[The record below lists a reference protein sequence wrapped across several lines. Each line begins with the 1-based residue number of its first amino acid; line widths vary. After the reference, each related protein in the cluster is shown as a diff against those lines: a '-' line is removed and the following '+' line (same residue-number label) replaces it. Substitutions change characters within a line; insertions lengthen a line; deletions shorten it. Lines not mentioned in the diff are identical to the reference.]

1 MYCSMKALLQAI
13 SNDPGYRQLHS
24 ALENGDGTVAV
35 FGLSEAHRPAV
46 NAALAEDKTVL
57 WVAPTPAEAM
67 RLYELQR
74 AYRPDTGLFLPRELP
89 LVHLEAVSSERR
101 ASRLAVLSRLALG
114 VSSLIVTCSEA
125 LMERLVPHETFL
137 SQIVRVCV
145 GDTID
150 PRDLMTKLSEAG
162 YERTPEIEGPGQ
174 FASRGDIL
182 DVYPPQ
188 AEYPYRIE
196 FFGDDVDQMRVFD
209 PLTQRSIE
217 QASSAVLPPAFE
229 TPQTAE
235 AMARALRLLK
245 NAAGFDAQRE
255 SWNERRPCVGAD
267 VLVPLLYPVTETLL
281 DYLPENRALVLNDP
295 SRIADEAK
303 AAELVFSE
311 TVAATLERGEGHPSQ
326 GKLLIDADTLMRR
339 LDTKDSAAY
348 YALFRP
354 YPNFRHR
361 ARVGFTADP
370 APAYLNDSAQFVSE
384 LTKLLKAR
392 EAVLL
397 YVGEA
402 QERMR
407 DILGDVKLSV
417 AYADALTRPP
427 VRGEALIL
435 SASLPQGFAFP
446 ESHLF
451 VLTAQ
456 ELFGKKPSSHVKK
469 RGGALKFTD
478 LSVGDYVVHEAHGIG
493 RFLGVEQLTVENSKK
508 DYLLF
513 AYRGDDRLYI
523 PTDQLD
529 RIQKYIGADAET
541 PPQLSKLGGAE
552 WQQRVEKARA
562 GAKKLAVDLARL
574 YAARSAN
581 SGFAF
586 SKDTAWQ
593 KRLEDAFPYEETP
606 DQAQAIRD
614 VKADMESPRPM
625 DRLLC
630 GDVGYGKTEVAM
642 RAAFKA
648 AQDSKQT
655 AFLVPTTIL
664 AQQHYHTLLQRFADF
679 PVRVACLSR
688 FQTPKECAEVKK
700 GLESGEI
707 DVVVGTHALLAKTVK
722 FKNLGLLIID
732 EEHRFGV
739 NHKEQIKA
747 MRSEVDVLTLTA
759 TPIPRTLNLSMTG
772 IRDISTIE
780 TPPENR
786 FPVQTFVTEYNDAF
800 VAAALNRELARGGQ
814 AFVVSNRVITMG
826 STLTHLRA
834 LLPEARIRM
843 AHGQMP
849 EALLEETMM
858 AFLNREIDILLCST
872 IIESGVDIPN
882 ANTLVVLD
890 ADKLGLAQLYQ
901 LRGRVGRSTR
911 MAYAY
916 FTVPQARAVSETAQK
931 RLLAIREFTQFGA
944 GFRLAMRDLEIR
956 GAGSLLG
963 AEQHGHI
970 SDVGYEFY
978 CKLMRSAVA
987 EAKGET
993 VAPEIETTVDAP
1005 IDAYVP
1011 KTFLPSELHRLAM
1024 YKRIAQ
1030 IGDGDAYTDLLDEF
1044 NDRYGDLPEPVMT
1057 LMQLALIRAYA
1068 RRAGFASVTVR
1079 DGKTTLV
1086 YDPSARP
1093 DGMRLLAVLS
1103 SEPNLRLIAN
1113 EPAAVIWADKKL
1125 TIRDF
1130 VKKLPQLIYR
1140 LMHCTDADPA
1150 V

>member
-1 MYCSMKALLQAI
+1 MNALLTAI
-13 SNDPGYRQLHS
+13 TNDPAYRQLDA
-24 ALENGDGTVAV
+24 ALQNGDGTAAV
-35 FGLSEAHRPAV
+35 FGLPEAHRFAV
-46 NAALAEDKTVL
+46 NAALSDSRTVV
-57 WVAPTPAEAM
+57 WVVPTPAEAL
-67 RLYELQR
+67 RLYEMQR
-74 AYRPDTGLFLPRELP
+74 AYRADAMLYLPRELP
-89 LVHLEAVSSERR
+89 LVHLQTVSAERR
-101 ASRLAVLSRLALG
+101 TQRLAVLSTLALG
-114 VSSLIVTCSEA
+114 GNALIVTCPEA

-137 SQIVRVCV
+137 SQLVRLSV
-145 GDTID
+145 GETVD
-150 PRDLMTKLSEAG
+150 PRALLNRLVASG
-162 YERTPEIEGPGQ
+162 YERTEQIEGPGQ
-174 FASRGDIL
+174 CAMRGDIL
-182 DVYPPQ
+182 DVFPPQ
-188 AEYPYRIE
+188 ASLPCRIE
-196 FFGDDVDQMRVFD
+196 FYGDDVDQMRLFD
-209 PLTQRSIE
+209 PLTQRSVE
-217 QASSAVLPPAFE
+217 QIDTIVLPPAFE

-235 AMARALRLLK
+235 AMTRALRLLK
-245 NAAGFDAQRE
+245 NAVGFDAQRE
-255 SWNERRPCVGAD
+255 AWKERRPCIGAD
-267 VLVPLLYPVTETLL
+267 VLVPLLYPVTETLIEW
-281 DYLPENRALVLNDP
+281 LPENHALLLNDP
-295 SRIADEAK
+295 ARLCDEAR
-303 AAELVFSE
+303 AAELIFSE
-311 TVAATLERGEGHPSQ
+311 TVAATLERGEGHSLQ
-326 GKLLIDADTLMRR
+326 GKLLLPSDTVMKL
-339 LDTKDSAAY
+339 LDSRKSAAY

-354 YPNFRHR
+354 YAGFKHR
-361 ARVGFTADP
+361 ARVGFTAEN
-370 APAYLNDSAQFVSE
+370 APQYLNDAAQFRTE
-384 LTKLLKAR
+384 LKRLLSAR

-402 QERMR
+402 QERIR
-407 DILGDVKLSV
+407 DLVDGEHLNV
-417 AYADALTRPP
+417 AYADSLSRPP
-427 VRGEALIL
+427 VRGEALAV
-435 SASLPQGFAFP
+435 SESLPVGFVFP
-446 ESHLF
+446 ELHLY

-456 ELFGKKPSSHVKK
+456 ELFGKRPAAKARKK
-469 RGGALKFTD
+469 GGILKYTD
-478 LSVGDYVVHEAHGIG
+478 LAVGDYVVHEAHGIG
-493 RFLGVEQLTVENSKK
+493 RFLGVEQLTVQNATK

-513 AYRGDDRLYI
+513 AYRGEDKLYI

-529 RIQKYIGADAET
+529 RIQKYVGADAEV
-541 PPQLSKLGGAE
+541 PPQLSKLGGTE
-552 WQQRVEKARA
+552 WQQRVSRARE

-574 YAARSAN
+574 YAARAQHG
-581 SGFAF
+581 GFAF
-586 SKDTAWQ
+586 SEDSAWQ
-593 KRLEDAFPYEETP
+593 KRMEDAFPYEETP
-606 DQAQAIRD
+606 DQAQAIREI
-614 VKADMESPRPM
+614 KADMEAPRPM

-664 AQQHYHTLLQRFADF
+664 AQQHYHTLLQRFQDY

-688 FQTPKECAEVKK
+688 FQSPKECAEVKK
-700 GLESGEI
+700 MLASGEI
-707 DVVVGTHALLAKTVK
+707 DVVVGTHALLAKSVH

-747 MRSEVDVLTLTA
+747 LRSEIDVLTLTA

-772 IRDISTIE
+772 IRDISMIE

-800 VAAALNRELARGGQ
+800 IATALHRELARGGQ
-814 AFVVSNRVITMG
+814 AFVVSNRVISMG
-826 STLTHLRA
+826 STLEHFRA
-834 LLPEARIRM
+834 LLPEARIEM

-849 EALLEETMM
+849 EALLEETMLR
-858 AFLNREIDILLCST
+858 FLNREIDILLCST

-882 ANTLVVLD
+882 ANTLVVLE

-916 FTVPQARAVSETAQK
+916 LTVPQARAISETAQK

-970 SDVGYEFY
+970 ADVGYEYY
-978 CKLMRSAVA
+978 CKLMKQAVQ

-993 VAPEIETTVDAP
+993 VVPEIDTTVDVP

-1011 KTFLPSELHRLAM
+1011 KSFLPSELHRLAM

-1030 IGDGDAYTDLLDEF
+1030 IDGSDDYADLLDEF

-1057 LMQLALIRAYA
+1057 LMQLALIRAYSK
-1068 RRAGFASVTVR
+1068 RAGFSAVTVR
-1079 DGKTTLV
+1079 NGKTVLT

-1093 DGMRLLAVLS
+1093 DGMKLLAVLS
-1103 SEPNLRLIAN
+1103 DEPNMHLLAA
-1113 EPAAVIWADKKL
+1113 EPAAIEWIDKKSSVS
-1125 TIRDF
+1125 DF
-1130 VKKLPQLIYR
+1130 VKKLPQFVYR
-1140 LMHCTDADPA
+1140 LMHCNPSESA

>member
-1 MYCSMKALLQAI
+1 MMQKLLEAVAR
-13 SNDPGYRQLHS
+13 DAAYRQLDT
-24 ALENGDGTVAV
+24 ALQSGDGTVAV
-35 FGLSEAHRPAV
+35 FGLPEPHRAPV
-46 NAALAEDKTVL
+46 NAALSQERTVV
-57 WVAPTPAEAM
+57 WVLPTPAEAL
-67 RLYELQR
+67 RLYEQQR
-74 AYRPDTGLFLPRELP
+74 AYRPDTLLFLPRELP
-89 LVHLEAVSSERR
+89 IVHLETVSSERR
-101 ASRLAVLSRLALG
+101 AQRLAVLSRLALSG
-114 VSSLIVTCSEA
+114 NCLIVTCTEA
-125 LMERLVPHETFL
+125 LMERLAPHETFL
-137 SQIVRVCV
+137 SQLVTVHT

-150 PRDLMTKLSEAG
+150 PRELLKQLVASG
-162 YERTPEIEGPGQ
+162 YERTSEIEGPGQ
-174 FASRGDIL
+174 CAMRGDIL
-182 DVYPPQ
+182 DVFPPQ
-188 AEYPYRIE
+188 AEVPCRIE
-196 FFGDDVDQMRVFD
+196 FYGDDVDQMRLFD

-217 QASSAVLPPAFE
+217 QTQAIVLPPAFE
-229 TPQTAE
+229 TPQTDE

-245 NAAGFDAQRE
+245 QAQGFDAQRE
-255 SWNERRPCVGAD
+255 AWKNGHPSVCAD

-281 DYLPENRALVLNDP
+281 DYLPADHALILNDP
-295 SRIADEAK
+295 GRIADEAR

-311 TVAATLERGEGHPSQ
+311 TVAATLERGEGHAMQ
-326 GKLLIDADTLMRR
+326 GKLLIGADALMRQ
-339 LDTKDSAAY
+339 LDTSRTAAY

-354 YPNFRHR
+354 YQGFRHR
-361 ARVGFTADP
+361 ARVGFTAET
-370 APAYLNDSAQFVSE
+370 APAYLNDSKQFQTE
-384 LTKLLKAR
+384 LQRLLKSR
-392 EAVLL
+392 EAILL

-402 QERMR
+402 QQRLV
-407 DILGDVKLSV
+407 DQLGEIEGNIASADTLSR
-417 AYADALTRPP
+417 LP
-427 VRGEALIL
+427 VRGEALIVRE
-435 SASLPQGFAFP
+435 SLPVGFVFP
-446 ESHLF
+446 EIHLY

-456 ELFGKKPSSHVKK
+456 ELFGKKPAAHTKK
-469 RGGALKFTD
+469 KNGVLRYTD
-478 LSVGDYVVHEAHGIG
+478 LAVGDYVVHEAHGIG
-493 RFLGVEQLTVENSKK
+493 RFMGVEQLTVQNATK

-513 AYRGDDRLYI
+513 AYRGDDKLYI

-529 RIQKYIGADAET
+529 RIQKYVGADADV

-552 WQQRVEKARA
+552 WQNRVQKARE

-574 YAARSAN
+574 YASRSSNA
-581 SGFAF
+581 GFAF

-593 KRLEDAFPYEETP
+593 KRLEEAFPYEETP

-688 FQTPKECAEVKK
+688 FQSQKECAEIKK
-700 GLESGEI
+700 GLKSGEI
-707 DVVVGTHALLAKTVK
+707 DVVVGTHALLAKSVQ

-747 MRSEVDVLTLTA
+747 LRNEIDVLTLTA

-786 FPVQTFVTEYNDAF
+786 FPVQTFVMEYSDAF
-800 VAAALNRELARGGQ
+800 IAAALQRELARGGQ
-814 AFVVSNRVITMG
+814 AFIVSNRVITMG
-826 STLTHLRA
+826 STLTHFQT
-834 LLPEARIRM
+834 LLPDARIAM

-849 EALLEETMM
+849 ETQLEETMM

-872 IIESGVDIPN
+872 IVESGVDIPN

-916 FTVPQARAVSETAQK
+916 LTVPQAREVSETAQK

-970 SDVGYEFY
+970 ADVGYEFY
-978 CKLMRSAVA
+978 CKMMRSAVA

-993 VAPEIETTVDAP
+993 IEPEIETTVDAP
-1005 IDAYVP
+1005 IDAYIP
-1011 KTFLPSELHRLAM
+1011 KSFLPSELHRLAM

-1030 IGDGDAYTDLLDEF
+1030 IGDSDAYTDLLDEF

-1068 RRAGFASVTVR
+1068 KRAGIASVTVR
-1079 DGKTTLV
+1079 EGKVTMQ
-1086 YDPSARP
+1086 YDASAHP

-1103 SEPNLRLIAN
+1103 SEPNLKLLATEPPAIEWNERKRSIA
-1113 EPAAVIWADKKL
+1113 
-1125 TIRDF
+1125 DF
-1130 VKKLPQLIYR
+1130 VKNLPQLFYR
-1140 LMHCTDADPA
+1140 LMHCD
-1150 V
+1150 

>member
-1 MYCSMKALLQAI
+1 MKALFSAI
-13 SNDPGYRQLHS
+13 ANDPAYRQLHT
-24 ALENGDGTVAV
+24 ALLDGDGTVAV

-46 NAALAEDKTVL
+46 NAALTEERTVV

-74 AYRPDTGLFLPRELP
+74 AYRPDAGLFLPRELP
-89 LVHLEAVSSERR
+89 LTHLEAASSERR
-101 ASRLAVLSRLALG
+101 AGRLSVLSRLALG
-114 VSSLIVTCSEA
+114 VSSLIVTCGEA

-137 SQIVRVCV
+137 SQIVRVSV
-145 GDTID
+145 GDTVD
-150 PRDLMTKLSEAG
+150 PRALLGQLAAAG
-162 YERTPEIEGPGQ
+162 YERTAEIEGPGQ
-174 FASRGDIL
+174 CAMRGDIL
-182 DVYPPQ
+182 DVFPPQ

-196 FFGDDVDQMRVFD
+196 FYGDDVDQMRQFD
-209 PLTQRSIE
+209 PLTQRSIG
-217 QASSAVLPPAFE
+217 QVKNAVLPPAFE
-229 TPQTAE
+229 TPQTEE

-245 NAAGFDAQRE
+245 NAQGFDAQRE
-255 SWNERRPCVGAD
+255 SWKEHRPCLGAD

-281 DYLPENRALVLNDP
+281 DYLPENHALLLNDP
-295 SRIADEAK
+295 ARIADEAN
-303 AAELVFSE
+303 ATELVFSE

-326 GKLLIDADTLMRR
+326 GKLLVPADALMKR
-339 LDTKDSAAY
+339 LDSRRSAAY

-361 ARVGFTADP
+361 VRVGFTAEP
-370 APAYLNDSAQFVSE
+370 APAYLNDSAQFVTE
-384 LTKLLKAR
+384 LGRLLKAR

-402 QERMR
+402 KERMH
-407 DILGDVKLSV
+407 DVLDETDLNV

-427 VRGEALIL
+427 MRGEALIL
-435 SASLPQGFAFP
+435 SQSLPQGFAFP
-446 ESHLF
+446 ELHLY

-456 ELFGKKPSSHVKK
+456 ELFGKKPASKAK
-469 RGGALKFTD
+469 RRGAALKYTD
-478 LSVGDYVVHEAHGIG
+478 LAVGDYVVHEAHGIG
-493 RFLGVEQLTVENSKK
+493 RFMGVEQLTVQNSTK

-529 RIQKYIGADAET
+529 RIQKYVGADADV
-541 PPQLSKLGGAE
+541 PPQLSKLGGSE
-552 WQQRVEKARA
+552 WQQRVQKARE
-562 GAKKLAVDLARL
+562 GAKKLAVDLAKL
-574 YAARSAN
+574 YAARSNHA
-581 SGFAF
+581 GFAF
-586 SKDTAWQ
+586 SKDSAWQ

-606 DQAQAIRD
+606 DQAQAIKD

-688 FQTPKECAEVKK
+688 FQSPKECAEVKK
-700 GLESGEI
+700 GLASGEI
-707 DVVVGTHALLAKTVK
+707 DVVVGTHALLAKTVQ

-747 MRSEVDVLTLTA
+747 LRSEIDVLTLTA

-772 IRDISTIE
+772 IRDISTID

-786 FPVQTFVTEYNDAF
+786 FPVQTFVMEYNDAF
-800 VAAALNRELARGGQ
+800 VASALQRELARGGQ
-814 AFVVSNRVITMG
+814 AFVVSNRVLTMG
-826 STLTHLRA
+826 STLTHLQA
-834 LLPEARIRM
+834 LLPDARIRM

-858 AFLNREIDILLCST
+858 AFLNKEIDVLLCST

-882 ANTLVVLD
+882 ANTLVVLE

-916 FTVPQARAVSETAQK
+916 FTVPQAHAVSETAQK

-970 SDVGYEFY
+970 ADVGYEFY

-993 VAPEIETTVDAP
+993 PEQEIETTVDAP

-1024 YKRIAQ
+1024 YKRIAG
-1030 IGDGDAYTDLLDEF
+1030 ITDSDAYTDLLDEF

-1079 DGKTTLV
+1079 DGKATLT
-1086 YDPSARP
+1086 YDASAHP
-1093 DGMRLLAVLS
+1093 DGMQLLAVLS
-1103 SEPNLRLIAN
+1103 SEPNLKLLATGS
-1113 EPAAVIWADKKL
+1113 ASVVWTDKKMN
-1125 TIRDF
+1125 TRDF
-1130 VKKLPQLIYR
+1130 VIKLPQLIYR
-1140 LMHCTDADPA
+1140 LMHCADPDRG

>member
-1 MYCSMKALLQAI
+1 MKELLRAVA
-13 SNDPGYRQLHS
+13 NDPGYRQLHS
-24 ALENGDGTVAV
+24 ALEAGDGTVAV

-46 NAALAEDKTVL
+46 NAALAEDHTVV
-57 WVAPTPAEAM
+57 WVVPTPAEAM
-67 RLYELQR
+67 RLFELQR
-74 AYRPDTGLFLPRELP
+74 AYRPDTGLLLPRELP
-89 LVHLEAVSSERR
+89 LVRLEAVSSERR
-101 ASRLAVLSRLALG
+101 SARLAVLSKLALG
-114 VSSLIVTCSEA
+114 VPSLIVTCAEA
-125 LMERLVPHETFL
+125 LMERLAPHETFL
-137 SQIVRVCV
+137 SQIVRVAV
-145 GDTID
+145 GDTVD
-150 PRDLMTKLSEAG
+150 PRELTARLSEAG
-162 YERTPEIEGPGQ
+162 YERTAEIEGPGQ
-174 FASRGDIL
+174 FAARGDIL

-188 AEYPYRIE
+188 AEFPYRIE
-196 FFGDDVDQMRVFD
+196 FFGDDVDQMRLFD
-209 PLTQRSIE
+209 PLTQRSVE
-217 QASSAVLPPAFE
+217 QVCAVVLPPAFE

-235 AMARALRLLK
+235 AMDRALRLLK
-245 NAAGFDAQRE
+245 KAQGFDAQRE
-255 SWNERRPCVGAD
+255 SWGERRPCVGAD

-281 DYLPENRALVLNDP
+281 DYLPGDGLILMNDP
-295 SRIADEAK
+295 SRIADEAR

-326 GKLLIDADTLMRR
+326 GKLLIEADALMRR
-339 LDTKDSAAY
+339 LDTRRSAAY

-361 ARVGFTADP
+361 GRVGFTAEP
-370 APAYLNDSAQFVSE
+370 APAYLNDSEQFSAE
-384 LTKLLKAR
+384 LKKLLGSR
-392 EAVLL
+392 ESVLL

-407 DILGDVKLSV
+407 DVLADSGMNV

-427 VRGEALIL
+427 VRGEALVL
-435 SASLPQGFAFP
+435 SESLPQGFAFP
-446 ESHLF
+446 ESHLY

-456 ELFGKKPSSHVKK
+456 ELFGKKPSSHTKK
-469 RGGALKFTD
+469 RGGTLKYTD
-478 LSVGDYVVHEAHGIG
+478 LAVGDYVVHEAHGIG
-493 RFLGVEQLTVENSKK
+493 RFMGVEQLTVDNSTK

-529 RIQKYIGADAET
+529 RIQKYVGADAEV
-541 PPQLSKLGGAE
+541 PPQLSKLGGTE
-552 WQQRVEKARA
+552 WQQRVEKARQ

-574 YAARSAN
+574 YAARTQN
-581 SGFAF
+581 GGFAF
-586 SKDTAWQ
+586 SKDSAWQ

-606 DQAQAIRD
+606 DQAQAIKD
-614 VKADMESPRPM
+614 VKADMEAPRPM

-679 PVRVACLSR
+679 PVKVACLSR
-688 FQTPKECAEVKK
+688 FQSPKECAEVKK
-700 GLESGEI
+700 GLETGAI
-707 DVVVGTHALLAKTVK
+707 DVVVGTHALLAKSVRY
-722 FKNLGLLIID
+722 KNLGLLIID

-747 MRSEVDVLTLTA
+747 LRSEIDVLTMTA

-800 VAAALNRELARGGQ
+800 ITGALQKELSRGGQ
-814 AFVVSNRVITMG
+814 AFIVSNRVLTMG
-826 STLTHLRA
+826 STLAHFQQ
-834 LLPEARIRM
+834 LLPDARIAM

-849 EALLEETMM
+849 EALLENTMM
-858 AFLNREIDILLCST
+858 AFLNKEIDILLCST

-916 FTVPQARAVSETAQK
+916 FTVPQARAVSEAAQK

-970 SDVGYEFY
+970 ADVGYEFY

-993 VAPEIETTVDAP
+993 LAPEIETTVDVP
-1005 IDAYVP
+1005 VDAYVP
-1011 KTFLPSELHRLAM
+1011 KSFLPSELHRLAM

-1030 IGDGDAYTDLLDEF
+1030 ITDNDAYTDLLDEF

-1068 RRAGFASVTVR
+1068 RRAGFSSVTVR
-1079 DGKTTLV
+1079 DGKATLV
-1086 YDPSARP
+1086 YDASAHP
-1093 DGMRLLAVLS
+1093 DGMRLLAILS
-1103 SEPNLRLIAN
+1103 SEPNLRLLAN
-1113 EPAAVIWADKKL
+1113 EPAAVVWTDKKL
-1125 TIRDF
+1125 VCRDF
-1130 VKKLPQLIYR
+1130 VKKLPQLVYR
-1140 LMHCTDADPA
+1140 LMHCADLEA
-1150 V
+1150 GV

>member
-1 MYCSMKALLQAI
+1 MKELLNAVA
-13 SNDPGYRQLHS
+13 SDPAYRQLQS
-24 ALENGDGTVAV
+24 ALQNGDGTVAV
-35 FGLSEAHRPAV
+35 FGLPESHRPAV
-46 NAALAEDKTVL
+46 NAALNADRTIV
-57 WVAPTPAEAM
+57 WVVPTPAEAM

-89 LVHLEAVSSERR
+89 LTRLEAVSSERR
-101 ASRLAVLSRLALG
+101 AQRLSVLSRLALG
-114 VSSLIVTCSEA
+114 VSSLIVTCPEA
-125 LMERLVPHETFL
+125 MMERLVPHETFL
-137 SQIVRVCV
+137 SQIVRVSV
-145 GDTID
+145 GDTVD
-150 PRDLMTKLSEAG
+150 PRALLARLTESG
-162 YERTPEIEGPGQ
+162 YERTAEIEGPGQ
-174 FASRGDIL
+174 CAMRGDIL
-182 DVYPPQ
+182 DVFPPQ
-188 AEYPYRIE
+188 AEFPYRIE
-196 FFGDDVDQMRVFD
+196 FYGDDVDQMRIFD
-209 PLTQRSIE
+209 PLTQRSVE
-217 QASSAVLPPAFE
+217 QTQSAVLPPAFE

-245 NAAGFDAQRE
+245 NAQGFDAQRE
-255 SWNERRPCVGAD
+255 SWMERRPCVGAD

-281 DYLPENRALVLNDP
+281 DYLPEAHALLLNDP
-295 SRIADEAK
+295 ARIADEAR
-303 AAELVFSE
+303 AAEIVFSE

-326 GKLLIDADTLMRR
+326 GKLLVSADTVMRR
-339 LDTKDSAAY
+339 LDTKQTAAY

-354 YPNFRHR
+354 YPNFKHR
-361 ARVGFTADP
+361 VRVGFTAEP
-370 APAYLNDSAQFVSE
+370 APAYLNDSEQFLTE
-384 LTKLLKAR
+384 LKRLLSAR

-402 QERMR
+402 SERMR
-407 DILGDVKLSV
+407 DILGGTRLSV
-417 AYADALTRPP
+417 AFADSLSRPP

-435 SASLPQGFAFP
+435 SESLPQGFAFP
-446 ESHLF
+446 ESHLY

-456 ELFGKKPSSHVKK
+456 ELFGKKPASHARKK
-469 RGGALKFTD
+469 NGALKYTD

-493 RFLGVEQLTVENSKK
+493 RFMGVEQLTVDNSTK

-529 RIQKYIGADAET
+529 RIQKYVGADAEV

-552 WQQRVEKARA
+552 WQQRVERARQ

-574 YAARSAN
+574 YAARSQN
-581 SGFAF
+581 GGFAF

-614 VKADMESPRPM
+614 VKADMEAPRPM

-707 DVVVGTHALLAKTVK
+707 DVVVGTHALLAKSVK
-722 FKNLGLLIID
+722 FRNLGLLIID

-747 MRSEVDVLTLTA
+747 LRSEIDVLTLTA

-786 FPVQTFVTEYNDAF
+786 FPVQTFVTEYNDALI
-800 VAAALNRELARGGQ
+800 AAALQREIARGGQ
-814 AFVVSNRVITMG
+814 AFIVSNRVLTMG
-826 STLTHLRA
+826 STLTHFQA
-834 LLPEARIRM
+834 LLPEARIAM

-858 AFLNREIDILLCST
+858 AFLRKEIDVLLCST

-882 ANTLVVLD
+882 ANTLVVLE

-970 SDVGYEFY
+970 ADIGYEFY

-993 VAPEIETTVDAP
+993 VVPEIETTVDAP

-1024 YKRIAQ
+1024 YKRIAG
-1030 IGDGDAYTDLLDEF
+1030 ITDTDAYTDLLDEF

-1068 RRAGFASVTVR
+1068 SRAGFSSVTVR
-1079 DGKTTLV
+1079 DGKTTLT
-1086 YDPSARP
+1086 YDPSAHP

-1103 SEPNLRLIAN
+1103 SEPDLRLQAS
-1113 EPAAVIWADKKL
+1113 EPASIVWTDKKAVS
-1125 TIRDF
+1125 RDF
-1130 VKKLPQLIYR
+1130 VKKLPQLVYR
-1140 LMHCTDADPA
+1140 LMHCTEIDLG

>member
-1 MYCSMKALLQAI
+1 MKELLHAVA
-13 SNDPGYRQLHS
+13 NDPGYRQLHA
-24 ALENGDGTVAV
+24 ALEAGDGTVAV
-35 FGLSEAHRPAV
+35 FGLPEAHRCAV
-46 NAALAEDKTVL
+46 NAALAEERTVV

-67 RLYELQR
+67 RLFELQR
-74 AYRPDTGLFLPRELP
+74 AYRPDAGLYLPRELP

-101 ASRLAVLSRLALG
+101 NARLSVLSRLALG
-114 VSSLIVTCSEA
+114 VSSLIVTCAEA
-125 LMERLVPHETFL
+125 LLERLVPHETFL
-137 SQIVRVCV
+137 SQIVRVAV

-150 PRDLMTKLSEAG
+150 PRDLMTRLSEAG
-162 YERTPEIEGPGQ
+162 YERTAEIEGPGQ
-174 FASRGDIL
+174 FAARGDIL
-182 DVYPPQ
+182 DVFPPQ
-188 AEYPYRIE
+188 AEFPYRIE
-196 FFGDDVDQMRVFD
+196 FFGDDVDQIRIFD
-209 PLTQRSIE
+209 PLTQRSVE
-217 QASSAVLPPAFE
+217 QASAAVLPPAFE

-245 NAAGFDAQRE
+245 NAQGFDAQRG
-255 SWNERRPCVGAD
+255 SWQEHRPCIGAD
-267 VLVPLLYPVTETLL
+267 VLVPLLYPVTETLP
-281 DYLPENRALVLNDP
+281 DYLPEGSLILMNDP
-295 SRIADEAK
+295 SRIADEAR
-303 AAELVFSE
+303 AAELIFAE
-311 TVAATLERGEGHPSQ
+311 TVAATLERGEGHAAQ
-326 GKLLIDADTLMRR
+326 GKLLIESDTLMRR
-339 LDTKDSAAY
+339 LDTRTSAAY

-354 YPNFRHR
+354 YPGFRHR
-361 ARVGFTADP
+361 ARVGFTAEP
-370 APAYLNDSAQFVSE
+370 APLYLNDSEQFTAE
-384 LTKLLKAR
+384 LKKLLASR

-407 DILGDVKLSV
+407 DALGDSGLSV
-417 AYADALTRPP
+417 GYADSLTRPP

-435 SASLPQGFAFP
+435 RESLPQGFAFP
-446 ESHLF
+446 ESHLY

-456 ELFGKKPSSHVKK
+456 ELFGKRPAARVKK
-469 RGGALKFTD
+469 RGGTLKYSD
-478 LSVGDYVVHEAHGIG
+478 LSVGDYVVHEAYGIG
-493 RFLGVEQLTVENSKK
+493 RFMGIEQLTIEGSTK

-513 AYRGDDRLYI
+513 AYRGSDRLYI

-529 RIQKYIGADAET
+529 CVQKYVGADAEI
-541 PPQLSKLGGAE
+541 PPQLSKLGGTE
-552 WQQRVEKARA
+552 WQQRVKKARE

-574 YAARSAN
+574 YAARTQN

-586 SKDTAWQ
+586 SKDTPWQ

-614 VKADMESPRPM
+614 VKADMEAPRPM

-679 PVRVACLSR
+679 PVNVACLSR
-688 FQTPKECAEVKK
+688 FQSPKECAEVKK
-700 GLESGEI
+700 GLETGAI
-707 DVVVGTHALLAKTVK
+707 DVVVGTHALLAKSVK
-722 FKNLGLLIID
+722 FKDLGLLIID

-747 MRSEVDVLTLTA
+747 LRSEIDVLTLTA

-772 IRDISTIE
+772 IRDISTID

-800 VAAALNRELARGGQ
+800 VAAALNKELSRGGQ
-814 AFVVSNRVITMG
+814 AFVVTNRVLTMG
-826 STLTHLRA
+826 STLAHFQE
-834 LLPEARIRM
+834 LLPDARIAM

-849 EALLEETMM
+849 EAQLENTMM
-858 AFLNREIDILLCST
+858 AFLRKEIDVLLCST

-882 ANTLVVLD
+882 ANTLVVLE

-916 FTVPQARAVSETAQK
+916 FTVPQAREVSETAQK

-970 SDVGYEFY
+970 ADVGYEFY
-978 CKLMRSAVA
+978 CKMMRSAVA

-993 VAPEIETTVDAP
+993 LEPEIETSVDVP
-1005 IDAYVP
+1005 LDAYIP
-1011 KTFLPSELHRLAM
+1011 KTFLPSETHRLAM

-1030 IGDGDAYTDLLDEF
+1030 ITDSDAYTDLLDEF
-1044 NDRYGDLPEPVMT
+1044 NDRYGDLPEPVMM
-1057 LMQLALIRAYA
+1057 LMQIALIRAYA
-1068 RRAGFASVTVR
+1068 RRAGFSSVTVR

-1086 YDPSARP
+1086 YDASAHP
-1093 DGMRLLAVLS
+1093 DGMRLLAIIS
-1103 SEPNLRLIAN
+1103 SEPNLRLLAS
-1113 EPAAVIWADKKL
+1113 EPVTVVWTEKKL
-1125 TIRDF
+1125 GIRDF
-1130 VKKLPQLIYR
+1130 VKKLPQLVYR
-1140 LMHCTDADPA
+1140 LMHCTDPETG

>member
-1 MYCSMKALLQAI
+1 MKELLRAVA
-13 SNDPGYRQLHS
+13 NDPGYRQLHA

-46 NAALAEDKTVL
+46 NAALAEERTVV
-57 WVAPTPAEAM
+57 WVVPTPAEAM
-67 RLYELQR
+67 RLFELQR

-101 ASRLAVLSRLALG
+101 SARLSVLSRLALS
-114 VSSLIVTCSEA
+114 VPSLIVTCPEA
-125 LMERLVPHETFL
+125 LMERLVQHETFL
-137 SQIVRVCV
+137 SQIVRVQV
-145 GDTID
+145 GDTVD
-150 PRDLMTKLSEAG
+150 PRTLIARLADAG
-162 YERTPEIEGPGQ
+162 YERTAEIEGPGQ
-174 FASRGDIL
+174 LSARGDIL

-188 AEYPYRIE
+188 AAYPYRIE
-196 FFGDDVDQMRVFD
+196 FYGDDVDQMRVFD
-209 PLTQRSIE
+209 PLTQRSVE
-217 QASSAVLPPAFE
+217 QVDSAVLPPAFE

-245 NAAGFDAQRE
+245 NAQGFDAQRE
-255 SWNERRPCVGAD
+255 SWKERQPCVGAD
-267 VLVPLLYPVTETLL
+267 VLVPLLYPVTETLV
-281 DYLPENRALVLNDP
+281 DYLPEDSLLLLNDP
-295 SRIADEAK
+295 GRIADEAR
-303 AAELVFSE
+303 AAELIFSE

-326 GKLLIDADTLMRR
+326 GKLLCGADTVMRR
-339 LDTKDSAAY
+339 LDTRHTAAY

-354 YPNFRHR
+354 YANYRHH
-361 ARVGFTADP
+361 ARVSFTAEP
-370 APAYLNDSAQFVSE
+370 APAYLNDSAQFVTE
-384 LTKLLKAR
+384 LSKLLKSR

-402 QERMR
+402 QDRMR
-407 DILGDVKLSV
+407 DVLGDVNLSV
-417 AYADALTRPP
+417 AFADTLSRPP
-427 VRGEALIL
+427 VRGEALVL
-435 SASLPQGFAFP
+435 SESLPQGFVFP
-446 ESHLF
+446 ESHLC

-456 ELFGKKPSSHVKK
+456 ELFGKRPSSHARKK
-469 RGGALKFTD
+469 NGTLKFSD

-493 RFLGVEQLTVENSKK
+493 RFLGVEQLTVNGSTS

-529 RIQKYIGADAET
+529 RIQKYIGADAEV
-541 PPQLSKLGGAE
+541 PPQLSKLGGTE

-562 GAKKLAVDLARL
+562 GAKKLAIDLARL
-574 YAARSAN
+574 YAARSQN
-581 SGFAF
+581 GGFAF
-586 SKDTAWQ
+586 SKDSPWQ

-688 FQTPKECAEVKK
+688 FQSPKECAEVKR
-700 GLESGEI
+700 GLQTGEI
-707 DVVVGTHALLAKTVK
+707 DVVVGTHALLAKSVK

-747 MRSEVDVLTLTA
+747 LRSEIDVLTLTA

-786 FPVQTFVTEYNDAF
+786 FPVQTFVMEYNDAF
-800 VAAALNRELARGGQ
+800 VAAALQKELSRGGQ

-826 STLTHLRA
+826 STLTHLQA
-834 LLPEARIRM
+834 LLPEARIAM

-849 EALLEETMM
+849 EALLENTMM
-858 AFLNREIDILLCST
+858 AFLRKEIDILLCST

-970 SDVGYEFY
+970 ADIGYEFY

-993 VAPEIETTVDAP
+993 LAPEIETTVDVP
-1005 IDAYVP
+1005 VDAYIP
-1011 KTFLPSELHRLAM
+1011 KSFLPSELHRLAM
-1024 YKRIAQ
+1024 YKRIAG
-1030 IGDGDAYTDLLDEF
+1030 ITDSDSYTDLLDEF
-1044 NDRYGDLPEPVMT
+1044 NDRYGDLPEPVLT

-1068 RRAGFASVTVR
+1068 RRAGFSSVTVR
-1079 DGKTTLV
+1079 DGKATLT
-1086 YDPSARP
+1086 YDASVHP
-1093 DGMRLLAVLS
+1093 DGLQLLAVLS
-1103 SEPNLRLIAN
+1103 SEPNLRLLAN
-1113 EPAAVIWADKKL
+1113 EPAAIVWTERKRN
-1125 TIRDF
+1125 IRDF
-1130 VKKLPQLIYR
+1130 VKNLPQLIYR
-1140 LMHCTDADPA
+1140 LMHCADAELG

>member
-1 MYCSMKALLQAI
+1 MKELLRAI
-13 SNDPGYRQLHS
+13 ANDPGYRQLHTS
-24 ALENGDGTVAV
+24 LEAGDGTVAV
-35 FGLSEAHRPAV
+35 FGLSESHRPAV
-46 NAALAEDKTVL
+46 NAALAEDRTVV
-57 WVAPTPAEAM
+57 WVVPTPAEAM
-67 RLYELQR
+67 RLFELQK
-74 AYRPDTGLFLPRELP
+74 AYRPDTGLYLPRDLP

-101 ASRLAVLSRLALG
+101 AQRLSVLSRLALS
-114 VSSLIVTCSEA
+114 VPSLIVTCPEA

-137 SQIVRVCV
+137 SQIVSVRV

-150 PRDLMTKLSEAG
+150 PRMLLQRLLEAG
-162 YERTPEIEGPGQ
+162 YERTEQIEGPGQ
-174 FASRGDIL
+174 CTMRGDIL

-188 AEYPYRIE
+188 AAYPCRIE
-196 FFGDDVDQMRVFD
+196 FYGDDVDQMRLFD
-209 PLTQRSIE
+209 PLTQRSVE
-217 QASSAVLPPAFE
+217 QTQSVVLPPAFE
-229 TPQTAE
+229 TPQTEA
-235 AMARALRLLK
+235 AMARAMRLLK

-255 SWNERRPCVGAD
+255 AWAERRPCVGAD
-267 VLVPLLYPVTETLL
+267 VLVPLLYPVTETIL
-281 DYLPENRALVLNDP
+281 DYLPDRHALLLNDP
-295 SRIADEAK
+295 ARIADEAK
-303 AAELVFSE
+303 AAEIVFAE
-311 TVAATLERGEGHPSQ
+311 TVAATLERGEGHPTQ
-326 GKLLIDADTLMRR
+326 GKLLLAADTIMRL
-339 LDTKDSAAY
+339 LDTKNSAAFY
-348 YALFRP
+348 TLFRP
-354 YPNFRHR
+354 YANFRHR
-361 ARVGFTADP
+361 GRAQFTVEP
-370 APAYLNDSAQFVSE
+370 APAFLNDSGQFVTE
-384 LTKLLKAR
+384 LKRFLKAR

-397 YVGEA
+397 YVGDAE
-402 QERMR
+402 ERLKDVLR
-407 DILGDVKLSV
+407 DSDLSV
-417 AYADALTRPP
+417 AYAAELTRPP
-427 VRGEALIL
+427 VRGEALAI
-435 SASLPQGFAFP
+435 SKALPQGFAFP
-446 ESHLF
+446 ESHLY

-456 ELFGKKPSSHVKK
+456 ELFGKRPSAQVKK
-469 RGGALKFTD
+469 RGGTLKFTD
-478 LSVGDYVVHEAHGIG
+478 LAVGDYVVHEAHGIG
-493 RFLGVEQLTVENSKK
+493 KFLGVEQLTVDNSTK

-529 RIQKYIGADAET
+529 RIQKYVGADADV

-552 WQQRVEKARA
+552 WQQRVEKARQ

-574 YAARSAN
+574 YAARSSN
-581 SGFAF
+581 GGFAF
-586 SKDTAWQ
+586 SKDSAWQ

-606 DQAQAIRD
+606 DQAQAIKD

-688 FQTPKECAEVKK
+688 FQTPKECAAIKK

-707 DVVVGTHALLAKTVK
+707 DVVVGTHALLAKSVK

-747 MRSEVDVLTLTA
+747 LRNEIDVLTLTA

-786 FPVQTFVTEYNDAF
+786 FPVQTFVTEYNDALI
-800 VAAALNRELARGGQ
+800 VAALRRELSRGGQ
-814 AFVVSNRVITMG
+814 AFIVSNRVVSMG
-826 STLTHLRA
+826 SELKRFQT
-834 LLPEARIRM
+834 LLPEARIAM

-849 EALLEETMM
+849 ETTLEETMM
-858 AFLNREIDILLCST
+858 AFLNKEIDILLCST
-872 IIESGVDIPN
+872 IVESGVDIPN

-916 FTVPQARAVSETAQK
+916 LTVPQARAVSETAQK

-970 SDVGYEFY
+970 ADIGYEFY

-993 VAPEIETTVDAP
+993 PLPEIETTVDAP

-1068 RRAGFASVTVR
+1068 NRAGFSSVTVR
-1079 DGKTTLV
+1079 NGKTVLS
-1086 YDPSARP
+1086 YDASAKP
-1093 DGMRLLAVLS
+1093 DGMQLLSVLS
-1103 SEPNLRLIAN
+1103 SEPNLKLVAS
-1113 EPAAVIWADKKL
+1113 EPAAIEWTDKRE
-1125 TIRDF
+1125 TVAGF

-1140 LMHCTDADPA
+1140 LMHCVDPTFG

>member
-1 MYCSMKALLQAI
+1 MNELLRAVA
-13 SNDPGYRQLHS
+13 NDAAYRQLDL
-24 ALENGDGTVAV
+24 ALQDGGGTVAV
-35 FGLSEAHRPAV
+35 FGLGEAHRLPV
-46 NAALAEDKTVL
+46 NAALSEDRTVV
-57 WVAPTPAEAM
+57 WVVSTPAEAL
-67 RLYELQR
+67 RLYEQQR
-74 AYRPDTGLFLPRELP
+74 AYRADTLLFLPRELP
-89 LVHLEAVSSERR
+89 LVHLETVSSERR
-101 ASRLAVLSRLALG
+101 AARLAVLSRLAL
-114 VSSLIVTCSEA
+114 SSNCLIITCAEA
-125 LMERLVPHETFL
+125 LMEKLAPHETFL
-137 SQIVRVCV
+137 SQIVTVRT
-145 GDTID
+145 GDTVD
-150 PRDLMTKLSEAG
+150 PRELLRRLLASG
-162 YERTPEIEGPGQ
+162 YERTEQIEGPGQ
-174 FASRGDIL
+174 CTMRGDIL

-188 AEYPYRIE
+188 ADYPCRIE
-196 FFGDDVDQMRVFD
+196 FYGDDVDQMRLFD

-217 QASSAVLPPAFE
+217 QTQAVVLPPAFE

-235 AMARALRLLK
+235 AIARALRILK
-245 NAAGFDAQRE
+245 NAQGFDAQRE
-255 SWNERRPCVGAD
+255 SWREGRPCVTAD
-267 VLVPLLYPVTETLL
+267 VLVPLLYPVTETLF
-281 DYLPENRALVLNDP
+281 DYLPDRHALLLNDP
-295 SRIADEAK
+295 GRIADEAR

-326 GKLLIDADTLMRR
+326 GKLMLGADALMRQ
-339 LDTKDSAAY
+339 LDTSKTAAY

-354 YPNFRHR
+354 YQGFRHR
-361 ARVGFTADP
+361 TRVGFTAEA
-370 APAYLNDSAQFVSE
+370 APAYLNDSKQFESE
-384 LTKLLKAR
+384 LSRLLRAK

-397 YVGEA
+397 YVGDA
-402 QERMR
+402 QQRLL
-407 DILGDVKLSV
+407 DQLGDFEGNIAAADTLSR
-417 AYADALTRPP
+417 APM
-427 VRGEALIL
+427 RGEALIVHE
-435 SASLPQGFAFP
+435 SLPQGFVFP
-446 ESHLF
+446 ELHLY

-456 ELFGKKPSSHVKK
+456 ELFGKKPAAHTHKK
-469 RGGALKFTD
+469 NGVLRYTD

-493 RFLGVEQLTVENSKK
+493 RFMGVESLTVQNATK

-513 AYRGDDRLYI
+513 AYRGDDKLYI

-529 RIQKYIGADAET
+529 RIQKYVGADADV
-541 PPQLSKLGGAE
+541 PPQLSKLGGVE
-552 WQQRVEKARA
+552 WQNRVQKARE

-574 YAARSAN
+574 YAARSSN
-581 SGFAF
+581 GGFAF

-614 VKADMESPRPM
+614 VKADMEAPRPM

-664 AQQHYHTLLQRFADF
+664 AQQHYHTLMSRFAEF

-688 FQTPKECAEVKK
+688 FQSQKECAEVKK

-707 DVVVGTHALLAKTVK
+707 DVVVGTHALLAKSVK

-747 MRSEVDVLTLTA
+747 LRNEIDVLTLTA

-786 FPVQTFVTEYNDAF
+786 FPVQTFVMEYNDAF

-814 AFVVSNRVITMG
+814 AFIVSNRVLTMG
-826 STLTHLRA
+826 STLQHFQQ

-849 EALLEETMM
+849 EAQLEETMM
-858 AFLNREIDILLCST
+858 AFLNHEIDILLCST
-872 IIESGVDIPN
+872 IVESGVDIPN
-882 ANTLVVLD
+882 ANTLVVLE

-916 FTVPQARAVSETAQK
+916 LTVPQARAVSETAQK

-970 SDVGYEFY
+970 ADVGYEFY
-978 CKLMRSAVA
+978 CKMMRSAVA
-987 EAKGET
+987 EAKGEEIE
-993 VAPEIETTVDAP
+993 PEIETTVDAP

-1030 IGDGDAYTDLLDEF
+1030 IGDSDAYTDLLDEF
-1044 NDRYGDLPEPVMT
+1044 NDRYGELPEPVMT

-1068 RRAGFASVTVR
+1068 KRAKIASVTVR
-1079 DGKTTLV
+1079 EGKTTMT
-1086 YDPSARP
+1086 YDASAHP

-1103 SEPNLRLIAN
+1103 SDPELHLIAS
-1113 EPAAVIWADKKL
+1113 EPPAIEWRSKNR
-1125 TIRDF
+1125 TISGF
-1130 VKKLPQLIYR
+1130 VKNLPQLFYR
-1140 LMHCTDADPA
+1140 LMHCE
-1150 V
+1150 

>member
-1 MYCSMKALLQAI
+1 MKELLQAI
-13 SNDPGYRQLHS
+13 TNDPGYRQLHT
-24 ALENGDGTVAV
+24 ALEQGDGTVAV

-46 NAALAEDKTVL
+46 NAALSLDRTVV
-57 WVAPTPAEAM
+57 WVVPTPSEAM

-101 ASRLAVLSRLALG
+101 ANRLSVLSRLALG
-114 VSSLIVTCSEA
+114 VSGLIITCSEA

-137 SQIVRVCV
+137 SQIVRVQV

-150 PRDLMTKLSEAG
+150 PRVLLKKLLAAG
-162 YERTPEIEGPGQ
+162 YERAAEIEGPGQ
-174 FASRGDIL
+174 CASRGDIL

-188 AEYPYRIE
+188 AELPYRIE

-209 PLTQRSIE
+209 PLTQRSVE
-217 QASSAVLPPAFE
+217 QVNAVVLPPAFE
-229 TPQTAE
+229 TPQTEE

-245 NAAGFDAQRE
+245 NAQGFDAQRE
-255 SWNERRPCVGAD
+255 SWKERRPCVGAD
-267 VLVPLLYPVTETLL
+267 VLVPLLYPVTETIL
-281 DYLPENRALVLNDP
+281 DYLPARHALVLNDP
-295 SRIADEAK
+295 GRIADEAR

-326 GKLLIDADTLMRR
+326 SKLLVGADVMMRR
-339 LDTKDSAAY
+339 LDTRHTAAY

-354 YPNFRHR
+354 YANFKHR
-361 ARVGFTADP
+361 ARVGFSAEP
-370 APAYLNDSAQFVSE
+370 APAYLNDSEQFLSE
-384 LTKLLKAR
+384 LKRLLDAR

-402 QERMR
+402 QERMKE
-407 DILGDVKLSV
+407 ILGDSRLNV
-417 AYADALTRPP
+417 AYADALRRAP

-435 SASLPQGFAFP
+435 SESLPQGFSFP
-446 ESHLF
+446 ELHLY

-456 ELFGKKPSSHVKK
+456 ELFGKKPASHTRKK
-469 RGGALKFTD
+469 GGTLKYTD
-478 LSVGDYVVHEAHGIG
+478 LAVGDYVVHEAHGIG
-493 RFLGVEQLTVENSKK
+493 RFMGVESLTVQNSTK

-529 RIQKYIGADAET
+529 RIQKYVGADAEV
-541 PPQLSKLGGAE
+541 PPQLSKLGGTE
-552 WQQRVEKARA
+552 WQQRVEKARQ
-562 GAKKLAVDLARL
+562 GAEKLAVDLARL
-574 YAARSAN
+574 YAARTSN
-581 SGFAF
+581 GGFAF

-614 VKADMESPRPM
+614 VKADMESPKPM

-664 AQQHYHTLLQRFADF
+664 AQQHYHTLLQRFSDF

-688 FQTPKECAEVKK
+688 FQSPKECAEIKK
-700 GLESGEI
+700 GLASGEI
-707 DVVVGTHALLAKTVK
+707 DVVVGTHALLAKSVK

-747 MRSEVDVLTLTA
+747 LRNEIDVLTLTA

-786 FPVQTFVTEYNDAF
+786 FPVQTFVMEYNDAF
-800 VAAALNRELARGGQ
+800 IAAALQKELARGGQ
-814 AFVVSNRVITMG
+814 AFVVSNRVLTMG
-826 STLTHLRA
+826 STLTHLQA
-834 LLPEARIRM
+834 LLPEAKIAM

-849 EALLEETMM
+849 EAQLEETMM
-858 AFLNREIDILLCST
+858 AFLNREIDVLLCST
-872 IIESGVDIPN
+872 IVESGVDIPN
-882 ANTLVVLD
+882 ANTLVVLE

-916 FTVPQARAVSETAQK
+916 LTVPQARAVSETAQK

-970 SDVGYEFY
+970 ADVGYEFY
-978 CKLMRSAVA
+978 CKLMRNAVA

-1030 IGDGDAYTDLLDEF
+1030 IGDNDAYTDLLDEF

-1068 RRAGFASVTVR
+1068 RRAGFVSVTVR
-1079 DGKTTLV
+1079 DGKTTLT
-1086 YDPSARP
+1086 YDASAHP
-1093 DGMRLLAVLS
+1093 DGLRLLAVLS
-1103 SEPNLRLIAN
+1103 SEPNLKLLAN
-1113 EPAAVIWADKKL
+1113 EPAAIEWIDKKRN
-1125 TIRDF
+1125 IRDF
-1130 VKKLPQLIYR
+1130 VMNLPQLIYR
-1140 LMHCTDADPA
+1140 LMHCTDPDLG

>member
-1 MYCSMKALLQAI
+1 MKELLRAVA
-13 SNDPGYRQLHS
+13 NDPGYRQLHAS
-24 ALENGDGTVAV
+24 LENGDGTVAV
-35 FGLSEAHRPAV
+35 FGLSEAHRPVV
-46 NAALAEDKTVL
+46 NAALAEERTVV
-57 WVAPTPAEAM
+57 WVVPTPAEAM
-67 RLYELQR
+67 RLFELQR

-101 ASRLAVLSRLALG
+101 SSRLSVLSRLALS
-114 VSSLIVTCSEA
+114 VPSLIITCPEA
-125 LMERLVPHETFL
+125 LMERLVQHETFL
-137 SQIVRVCV
+137 SQIVRVQV
-145 GDTID
+145 GDTVD
-150 PRDLMTKLSEAG
+150 PRTLIARLADAG
-162 YERTPEIEGPGQ
+162 YERTAEIEGPGQ

-188 AEYPYRIE
+188 AAYPYRIE
-196 FFGDDVDQMRVFD
+196 FYGDDVDQMRVFD
-209 PLTQRSIE
+209 PLTQRSVE
-217 QASSAVLPPAFE
+217 QVDSVVLPPAFE

-235 AMARALRLLK
+235 AMARALRLVK
-245 NAAGFDAQRE
+245 NAQGFDAQRE
-255 SWNERRPCVGAD
+255 SWKERRPCVGAD
-267 VLVPLLYPVTETLL
+267 VLVPLLYPVTETLV
-281 DYLPENRALVLNDP
+281 DYLPEDSLLLLNDP
-295 SRIADEAK
+295 GRIADEAR

-326 GKLLIDADTLMRR
+326 GKLLCAADAIMRR
-339 LDTKDSAAY
+339 LDTRHTAAY

-354 YPNFRHR
+354 YANYRHH
-361 ARVGFTADP
+361 ARVSFTAEP
-370 APAYLNDSAQFVSE
+370 APAYLNDSAQFVTE
-384 LTKLLKAR
+384 LSKLLKSR

-407 DILGDVKLSV
+407 DVLSDVNLSIG
-417 AYADALTRPP
+417 YAETLSRPP

-435 SASLPQGFAFP
+435 SESLPQGFVFP
-446 ESHLF
+446 ESHLC

-456 ELFGKKPSSHVKK
+456 ELFGKRPTARVRKK
-469 RGGALKFTD
+469 SGTLHFSD
-478 LSVGDYVVHEAHGIG
+478 LSVGDYVVHEAYGIG
-493 RFLGVEQLTVENSKK
+493 KFLGVEQLKVKGNTK

-513 AYRGDDRLYI
+513 AYRGEDRLFI

-529 RIQKYIGADAET
+529 RIQKYIGADAEV
-541 PPQLSKLGGAE
+541 PPQLSKLGGKD

-574 YAARSAN
+574 YAARSQN
-581 SGFAF
+581 GGFAF
-586 SKDTAWQ
+586 SKDSPWQ

-606 DQAQAIRD
+606 DQAQAIKD

-688 FQTPKECAEVKK
+688 FQSPKECAEVKR
-700 GLESGEI
+700 GLETGEI
-707 DVVVGTHALLAKTVK
+707 DVVVGTHALLAKSVK
-722 FKNLGLLIID
+722 FKDLGLLIID

-747 MRSEVDVLTLTA
+747 LRSEIDVLTLTA

-800 VAAALNRELARGGQ
+800 VAAALQKELSRGGQ

-826 STLTHLRA
+826 STLEHLQA
-834 LLPEARIRM
+834 LLPEARIAM

-849 EALLEETMM
+849 EALLENTMM
-858 AFLNREIDILLCST
+858 AFLRKEIDVLLCST

-970 SDVGYEFY
+970 TDVGYEFY

-993 VAPEIETTVDAP
+993 LAPEIETTVDVP

-1011 KTFLPSELHRLAM
+1011 KSFLPSELHRLAM
-1024 YKRIAQ
+1024 YKRIAG
-1030 IGDGDAYTDLLDEF
+1030 IGDSDSYTDLLDEF
-1044 NDRYGDLPEPVMT
+1044 NDRYGDLPEPVLT

-1068 RRAGFASVTVR
+1068 QRAGFSSVTVR
-1079 DGKTTLV
+1079 DGKTTLT
-1086 YDPSARP
+1086 YDASAHP
-1093 DGMRLLAVLS
+1093 DGMQLLAVLS
-1103 SEPNLRLIAN
+1103 SEPNLRLLAN
-1113 EPAAVIWADKKL
+1113 EPPAIVWTDRKRG
-1125 TIRDF
+1125 IRDF
-1130 VKKLPQLIYR
+1130 VKNLPQLIYR
-1140 LMHCTDADPA
+1140 LMHCADAELG

>member
-1 MYCSMKALLQAI
+1 MKELLHAVA
-13 SNDPGYRQLHS
+13 NDPGYRQLHA
-24 ALENGDGTVAV
+24 ALEAGDGTVAV
-35 FGLSEAHRPAV
+35 FGLPEAHRCAI
-46 NAALAEDKTVL
+46 NAALAEERTVV
-57 WVAPTPAEAM
+57 WIAPTPAEAM
-67 RLYELQR
+67 RLFELQR
-74 AYRPDTGLFLPRELP
+74 AYRPDTGLYLPRELP

-101 ASRLAVLSRLALG
+101 SARLSVLSRLALG
-114 VSSLIVTCSEA
+114 VSSLIVTCGEA

-137 SQIVRVCV
+137 SQIVRVAV

-150 PRDLMTKLSEAG
+150 PRELMTRLSEAG
-162 YERTPEIEGPGQ
+162 YERTAEIEGPGQ
-174 FASRGDIL
+174 FAARGDIL
-182 DVYPPQ
+182 DVFPPQ
-188 AEYPYRIE
+188 AEFPYRIE
-196 FFGDDVDQMRVFD
+196 FFGDDVDQMRIFD
-209 PLTQRSIE
+209 PLTQRSVE
-217 QASSAVLPPAFE
+217 QASAAVLPPAFE

-245 NAAGFDAQRE
+245 NAQGFDAQRG
-255 SWNERRPCVGAD
+255 SWQERRPCVGAD
-267 VLVPLLYPVTETLL
+267 VLVPLLYPVTETLP
-281 DYLPENRALVLNDP
+281 DYLPAGSLILMNDP
-295 SRIADEAK
+295 SRIADEAR
-303 AAELVFSE
+303 AAELIFAE
-311 TVAATLERGEGHPSQ
+311 TVAATLERGEGHAAQ
-326 GKLLIDADTLMRR
+326 GKLLIESDTLMRR
-339 LDTKDSAAY
+339 LDTRTSAAY

-354 YPNFRHR
+354 YPGFRHR
-361 ARVGFTADP
+361 ARVGFTAEP
-370 APAYLNDSAQFVSE
+370 APAYLNDSEQFTAE
-384 LTKLLKAR
+384 LKKLLASR

-407 DILGDVKLSV
+407 DALGDSGLSV
-417 AYADALTRPP
+417 GYADSLTRPP

-435 SASLPQGFAFP
+435 RESLPQGFSFP
-446 ESHLF
+446 ESHLY

-456 ELFGKKPSSHVKK
+456 ELFGKRPAAHAKK
-469 RGGALKFTD
+469 RGATLKFTD
-478 LSVGDYVVHEAHGIG
+478 LAVGDYVVHEAYGIG
-493 RFLGVEQLTVENSKK
+493 RFMGVEQLTIEGSTK

-513 AYRGDDRLYI
+513 AYRGSDRLYI
-523 PTDQLD
+523 STDQLD
-529 RIQKYIGADAET
+529 RVQKYVGADAEV
-541 PPQLSKLGGAE
+541 PPQLSKLGGTE
-552 WQQRVEKARA
+552 WQQRVKKARE

-574 YAARSAN
+574 YAARTQN
-581 SGFAF
+581 GGFAF
-586 SKDTAWQ
+586 SKDTPWQ

-606 DQAQAIRD
+606 DQAQAIKD
-614 VKADMESPRPM
+614 VKADMEAPRPM

-688 FQTPKECAEVKK
+688 FQSPKECAEVKK
-700 GLESGEI
+700 GLETGAI
-707 DVVVGTHALLAKTVK
+707 DVVVGTHALLAKSVK
-722 FKNLGLLIID
+722 FKDLGLLIID

-739 NHKEQIKA
+739 NHKEQIKVL
-747 MRSEVDVLTLTA
+747 RSEIDVLTLTA

-772 IRDISTIE
+772 IRDISTID

-800 VAAALNRELARGGQ
+800 VAAALNKELSRGGQ
-814 AFVVSNRVITMG
+814 AFVVTNRVITMG
-826 STLTHLRA
+826 ATLAHFQE
-834 LLPEARIRM
+834 LLPDARIAM

-849 EALLEETMM
+849 EAQLENTMM
-858 AFLNREIDILLCST
+858 AFLRKEIDVLLCST

-882 ANTLVVLD
+882 ANTLVVLE

-970 SDVGYEFY
+970 ADVGYEFY

-993 VAPEIETTVDAP
+993 VEPEIETTVDVP
-1005 IDAYVP
+1005 LDAYIP

-1030 IGDGDAYTDLLDEF
+1030 ITDSDAYTDLLDEF

-1057 LMQLALIRAYA
+1057 LMQIALIRAYA
-1068 RRAGFASVTVR
+1068 RRAGFSSVTVR
-1079 DGKTTLV
+1079 DGKATLV
-1086 YDPSARP
+1086 YDASAHP
-1093 DGMRLLAVLS
+1093 DGMRLLAILS
-1103 SEPNLRLIAN
+1103 SEPNLRLFAN
-1113 EPAAVIWADKKL
+1113 EPAAVVWTERKL
-1125 TIRDF
+1125 GIRDF
-1130 VKKLPQLIYR
+1130 VKKLPQLVYR
-1140 LMHCTDADPA
+1140 LMHCTDPETG

>member
-1 MYCSMKALLQAI
+1 MKELLRAIAL
-13 SNDPGYRQLHS
+13 DPAYRQLHT
-24 ALENGDGTVAV
+24 ALQNGDGTVAV

-46 NAALAEDKTVL
+46 NAALAEDRTVV

-101 ASRLAVLSRLALG
+101 ANRLSVLSRLALSA
-114 VSSLIVTCSEA
+114 SSLVVTCAEA
-125 LMERLVPHETFL
+125 LMERLVQHETFL
-137 SQIVRVCV
+137 SQIVRVQV

-150 PRDLMTKLSEAG
+150 PRTLLEQLCIAG

-174 FASRGDIL
+174 CAMRGDIL
-182 DVYPPQ
+182 DVFPPQ

-196 FFGDDVDQMRVFD
+196 FYGDDVDQMRQFD
-209 PLTQRSIE
+209 PLTQRSVG
-217 QASSAVLPPAFE
+217 QVRSAVLPPAFE

-245 NAAGFDAQRE
+245 DAQGFDAQRE
-255 SWNERRPCVGAD
+255 AWQERRPCVGAE

-281 DYLPENRALVLNDP
+281 DYLPQGALLLLNDP
-295 SRIADEAK
+295 SRIADEAS
-303 AAELVFSE
+303 AAELIFAE

-326 GKLLIDADTLMRR
+326 GKLLIPADSLMKR
-339 LDTKDSAAY
+339 LDTGRSAAY

-354 YPNFRHR
+354 YPAFRHR
-361 ARVGFTADP
+361 VRVGFTAEP

-384 LTKLLKAR
+384 LARLVKAR

-402 QERMR
+402 TERMR
-407 DILGDVKLSV
+407 DVLREADLNV
-417 AYADALTRPP
+417 AYADTLTRPP

-435 SASLPQGFAFP
+435 KQTLPQGFAFP
-446 ESHLF
+446 ELHLY

-456 ELFGKKPSSHVKK
+456 ELFGKKPSARPKK
-469 RGGALKFTD
+469 RGATLRWTD

-493 RFLGVEQLTVENSKK
+493 KFLGVEQLTVQNSTK

-529 RIQKYIGADAET
+529 RIQKYVGADADV
-541 PPQLSKLGGAE
+541 PPQLSKLGGTE
-552 WQQRVEKARA
+552 WQQRVQKARE

-574 YAARSAN
+574 YAARS
-581 SGFAF
+581 SHKGFAF

-648 AQDSKQT
+648 AQDSRQT

-664 AQQHYHTLLQRFADF
+664 AQQHYHTLTQRFADF

-700 GLESGEI
+700 GLASGEI

-747 MRSEVDVLTLTA
+747 LRSEIDVLTLTA

-772 IRDISTIE
+772 IRDISTID

-786 FPVQTFVTEYNDAF
+786 FPVQTFVTEYNDALI
-800 VAAALNRELARGGQ
+800 ATAIQRELARGGQ

-826 STLTHLRA
+826 ATLTHLQA
-834 LLPEARIRM
+834 LLPDARIQM

-849 EALLEETMM
+849 EQLLENTML
-858 AFLNREIDILLCST
+858 AFLNREIDVLLCST

-916 FTVPQARAVSETAQK
+916 FTVPQARAISETAQK

-970 SDVGYEFY
+970 ADVGYEFY

-993 VAPEIETTVDAP
+993 PVREIETTVDAP

-1024 YKRIAQ
+1024 YKRIAG
-1030 IGDGDAYTDLLDEF
+1030 IGDADAYTDLLDEF

-1068 RRAGFASVTVR
+1068 RRAGFSSVVVR
-1079 DGKTTLV
+1079 DGKVTMT
-1086 YDPSARP
+1086 YDASAHP

-1103 SEPNLRLIAN
+1103 EEPNLKLLAA
-1113 EPAAVIWADKKL
+1113 EPAAVVWTDKKL
-1125 TIRDF
+1125 VCRDF

-1140 LMHCTDADPA
+1140 LMHCADPEIG

>member
-1 MYCSMKALLQAI
+1 MKELLRAVA
-13 SNDPGYRQLHS
+13 NDPGYRQLHAS
-24 ALENGDGTVAV
+24 LENGDGTVAV
-35 FGLSEAHRPAV
+35 FGLSEAHRPVV
-46 NAALAEDKTVL
+46 NAALAEERTVV
-57 WVAPTPAEAM
+57 WVVPTPAEAM
-67 RLYELQR
+67 RLFELQR

-101 ASRLAVLSRLALG
+101 SSRLSVLSRLALS
-114 VSSLIVTCSEA
+114 VPSLIVTCPEA
-125 LMERLVPHETFL
+125 LMECLVQHETFL
-137 SQIVRVCV
+137 SQIVRVQV
-145 GDTID
+145 GDTVD
-150 PRDLMTKLSEAG
+150 PRTLIAQLADAG
-162 YERTPEIEGPGQ
+162 YERTAEIEGPGQ

-188 AEYPYRIE
+188 AAYPYRIE
-196 FFGDDVDQMRVFD
+196 FYGDDVDQMRVFD
-209 PLTQRSIE
+209 PLTQRSVE
-217 QASSAVLPPAFE
+217 QVDSAVLPPAFE

-245 NAAGFDAQRE
+245 NAQGFDAQRE
-255 SWNERRPCVGAD
+255 SWKERRPCVGAD
-267 VLVPLLYPVTETLL
+267 VLVPLLYPVTETLV
-281 DYLPENRALVLNDP
+281 DYLPEDSVLLLNDP
-295 SRIADEAK
+295 GRIADEAR
-303 AAELVFSE
+303 AAELIFAE

-326 GKLLIDADTLMRR
+326 GKLLCGADTVMRR
-339 LDTKDSAAY
+339 LDTRHTAAY

-354 YPNFRHR
+354 YANYRHR
-361 ARVGFTADP
+361 ARVSFTAEP
-370 APAYLNDSAQFVSE
+370 APAYLNDSAQFVTE
-384 LTKLLKAR
+384 LSKLLKSR

-407 DILGDVKLSV
+407 DVLGDVNLSIG
-417 AYADALTRPP
+417 YAKTLSRPP

-435 SASLPQGFAFP
+435 SESLPQGFVFP
-446 ESHLF
+446 ESHLC

-456 ELFGKKPSSHVKK
+456 ELFGKRPAARVRKK
-469 RGGALKFTD
+469 NGTLKFSD
-478 LSVGDYVVHEAHGIG
+478 LSVGDYVVHEAYGIG
-493 RFLGVEQLTVENSKK
+493 RFLGVEQLKVNGCTK

-513 AYRGDDRLYI
+513 AYRGEDRLFI

-529 RIQKYIGADAET
+529 RIQKYIGADAEV
-541 PPQLSKLGGAE
+541 PPQLSKLGGRD

-562 GAKKLAVDLARL
+562 GAKKLAIDLARL
-574 YAARSAN
+574 YAARSQN
-581 SGFAF
+581 GGFAF
-586 SKDTAWQ
+586 SKDSPWQ

-606 DQAQAIRD
+606 DQAQAIKD

-688 FQTPKECAEVKK
+688 FQSPKECAEVRR
-700 GLESGEI
+700 GLETGEI
-707 DVVVGTHALLAKTVK
+707 DVVVGTHALLAKSVK
-722 FKNLGLLIID
+722 FKDLGLLIID

-747 MRSEVDVLTLTA
+747 LRSEIDVLTLTA

-800 VAAALNRELARGGQ
+800 VAAALQKELSRGGQ

-826 STLTHLRA
+826 STLEHLQA
-834 LLPEARIRM
+834 LLPEARIAM

-849 EALLEETMM
+849 EALLENTMM
-858 AFLNREIDILLCST
+858 AFLRKEIDVLLCST

-970 SDVGYEFY
+970 TDVGYEFY

-993 VAPEIETTVDAP
+993 LAPEIETTVDVP

-1011 KTFLPSELHRLAM
+1011 KSFLPSELHRLAM
-1024 YKRIAQ
+1024 YKRIAG
-1030 IGDGDAYTDLLDEF
+1030 IGDSDSYTDLLDEF
-1044 NDRYGDLPEPVMT
+1044 NDRYGDLPEPVLT

-1068 RRAGFASVTVR
+1068 QRAGFSSVTVR
-1079 DGKTTLV
+1079 DGKTTLT
-1086 YDPSARP
+1086 YDASAHP
-1093 DGMRLLAVLS
+1093 DGMQLLAVLS
-1103 SEPNLRLIAN
+1103 SEPNLRLLAN
-1113 EPAAVIWADKKL
+1113 EPPAIVWTDKKRG
-1125 TIRDF
+1125 IRDF
-1130 VKKLPQLIYR
+1130 VKNLPQLIYR
-1140 LMHCTDADPA
+1140 LMHCADAELG

>member
-1 MYCSMKALLQAI
+1 MKELLKAVA
-13 SNDPGYRQLHS
+13 NDPGYRQLQT
-24 ALENGDGTVAV
+24 AIEQGDGTVAV
-35 FGLSEAHRPAV
+35 FGLPEAHRPAV
-46 NAALAEDKTVL
+46 NAALAEDRTVV
-57 WVAPTPAEAM
+57 WVVPTPAEAM
-67 RLYELQR
+67 RLFELQR
-74 AYRPDTGLFLPRELP
+74 AYRPDTGLYLPRELP
-89 LVHLEAVSSERR
+89 LTHLEAVSSERR
-101 ASRLAVLSRLALG
+101 AQRLSVLSRLALG
-114 VSSLIVTCSEA
+114 VSSLLITCPEA

-137 SQIVRVCV
+137 SQIVRVQV

-150 PRDLMTKLSEAG
+150 PRMLLKRLLEAG
-162 YERTPEIEGPGQ
+162 YERAEQIEGPGQ
-174 FASRGDIL
+174 CASRGDIL

-188 AEYPYRIE
+188 AELPYRIE

-209 PLTQRSIE
+209 PLTQRSVE
-217 QASSAVLPPAFE
+217 QVNAVVLPPAFE
-229 TPQTAE
+229 TPQTEE

-245 NAAGFDAQRE
+245 NAQGFDAQRE
-255 SWNERRPCVGAD
+255 SWKERRPCVGAD

-281 DYLPENRALVLNDP
+281 DYLPENSAIVMNDP
-295 SRIADEAK
+295 GRLADEAR

-326 GKLLIDADTLMRR
+326 GKLLIGADAVMRR
-339 LDTKDSAAY
+339 LDTRKSAAY

-354 YPNFRHR
+354 YPNFKHR
-361 ARVGFTADP
+361 ARVGFSAEP
-370 APAYLNDSAQFVSE
+370 APAYLNDSAQFLSE
-384 LTKLLKAR
+384 LDRLLKAR

-402 QERMR
+402 RERMKE
-407 DILGDVKLSV
+407 ILADSRLNV
-417 AYADALTRPP
+417 AYADTLTRAP

-435 SASLPQGFAFP
+435 SESLPQGFSFP
-446 ESHLF
+446 ELHLY

-456 ELFGKKPSSHVKK
+456 ELFGKKPAAHTRKK
-469 RGGALKFTD
+469 GGTLKFTD
-478 LSVGDYVVHEAHGIG
+478 LAVGDYVVHEAHGIG
-493 RFLGVEQLTVENSKK
+493 RFMGVESLTVQNSTK

-529 RIQKYIGADAET
+529 RIQKYVGADAEV
-541 PPQLSKLGGAE
+541 PPQLSKLGGTE
-552 WQQRVEKARA
+552 WQQRVQKARE

-574 YAARSAN
+574 YAARTEKG
-581 SGFAF
+581 GFAF
-586 SKDTAWQ
+586 SKDSAWQ

-606 DQAQAIRD
+606 DQAQAIKD

-664 AQQHYHTLLQRFADF
+664 AQQHYHTLLQRFSDF

-688 FQTPKECAEVKK
+688 FQSPKECAEVKK
-700 GLESGEI
+700 GLASGEI
-707 DVVVGTHALLAKTVK
+707 DVVVGTHALLAKSVQ

-747 MRSEVDVLTLTA
+747 LRNEIDVLTLTA

-786 FPVQTFVTEYNDAF
+786 FPVQTFVMEYNDAF
-800 VAAALNRELARGGQ
+800 IAAALQKELARGGQ
-814 AFVVSNRVITMG
+814 AFVVSNRVLTMG
-826 STLTHLRA
+826 STLTHLQA
-834 LLPEARIRM
+834 LLPEARIAM

-849 EALLEETMM
+849 EAQLEETMM
-858 AFLNREIDILLCST
+858 AFLNREIDVLLCST
-872 IIESGVDIPN
+872 IVESGVDIPN
-882 ANTLVVLD
+882 ANTLVVLE

-916 FTVPQARAVSETAQK
+916 LTVPQARAVSETAQK

-970 SDVGYEFY
+970 ADVGYEFY
-978 CKLMRSAVA
+978 CKLMRNAVA

-993 VAPEIETTVDAP
+993 PAPEIETTVDAP
-1005 IDAYVP
+1005 IDAYIP

-1030 IGDGDAYTDLLDEF
+1030 IGDNDSYTDLLDEF

-1068 RRAGFASVTVR
+1068 SRAGFASVTVR
-1079 DGKTTLV
+1079 DGKTTLT
-1086 YDPSARP
+1086 YDAAAKP

-1103 SEPNLRLIAN
+1103 SEPDLRLLAN
-1113 EPAAVIWADKKL
+1113 EPAAIVWTDRKRV
-1125 TIRDF
+1125 IRDF
-1130 VKKLPQLIYR
+1130 VKNLPQLIYR
-1140 LMHCTDADPA
+1140 LMHCIDSDSG

>member
-1 MYCSMKALLQAI
+1 MKELLRAI
-13 SNDPGYRQLHS
+13 AKDAAYRQLDT
-24 ALENGDGTVAV
+24 ALKTGDGTVAV
-35 FGLSEAHRPAV
+35 FGLPEAHRAPV
-46 NAALAEDKTVL
+46 NAALSEDRTVV
-57 WVAPTPAEAM
+57 WVVPTPAEAL
-67 RLYELQR
+67 RLFEQQR
-74 AYRPDTGLFLPRELP
+74 AYRPDTLLFLPRELP
-89 LVHLEAVSSERR
+89 IVHLETVSSERR
-101 ASRLAVLSRLALG
+101 AERLAVLSRLALN
-114 VSSLIVTCSEA
+114 SNCLIITCPEA
-125 LMERLVPHETFL
+125 LMERLAPHETFL
-137 SQIVRVCV
+137 SQVITVHT
-145 GDTID
+145 GDTVD
-150 PRDLMTKLSEAG
+150 PRALLERLIASG
-162 YERTPEIEGPGQ
+162 YERTDQIEGPGQ
-174 FASRGDIL
+174 CTMRGDIL

-188 AEYPYRIE
+188 AEVPCRIE
-196 FFGDDVDQMRVFD
+196 FFGDDVDQMRLFD

-217 QASSAVLPPAFE
+217 QTQAIVLPPAFE

-245 NAAGFDAQRE
+245 QAVGFDAQRE
-255 SWNERRPCVGAD
+255 AWKDGRPCVCAD

-281 DYLPENRALVLNDP
+281 DYLPEEHILLLNDP
-295 SRIADEAK
+295 GRIADEAR

-311 TVAATLERGEGHPSQ
+311 TVAATLERGEGHASQ
-326 GKLLIDADTLMRR
+326 GKLLISADLLMRR
-339 LDTKDSAAY
+339 LDSSRSAAY

-354 YPNFRHR
+354 YPGFKHR
-361 ARVGFTADP
+361 TRVGFTAEP
-370 APAYLNDSAQFVSE
+370 APAYLNDSKQFQTE
-384 LTKLLKAR
+384 LTRLLKAR

-402 QERMR
+402 QQRLTEQLNEVELN
-407 DILGDVKLSV
+407 IAS
-417 AYADALTRPP
+417 ADTLLRAP
-427 VRGEALIL
+427 VRGEALIVRE
-435 SASLPQGFAFP
+435 SLPVGFVFP
-446 ESHLF
+446 ELHLY

-456 ELFGKKPSSHVKK
+456 ELFGKKPAAHTKK
-469 RGGALKFTD
+469 KNGVLRYTD
-478 LSVGDYVVHEAHGIG
+478 LAVGDYVVHEAHGIG
-493 RFLGVEQLTVENSKK
+493 RFMGVEQLTVQGATK

-513 AYRGDDRLYI
+513 AYRGDDKLFI

-529 RIQKYIGADAET
+529 RIQKYVGADADV
-541 PPQLSKLGGAE
+541 PPQLSKLGGTE
-552 WQQRVEKARA
+552 WQNRVQKARE
-562 GAKKLAVDLARL
+562 GAKKLVVDLARL
-574 YAARSAN
+574 YAARSSNA
-581 SGFAF
+581 GFAF
-586 SKDTAWQ
+586 SKDSAWQ

-664 AQQHYHTLLQRFADF
+664 AQQHYHTLLQRFQEF
-679 PVRVACLSR
+679 PVHVACLSR
-688 FQTPKECAEVKK
+688 FQSPKECAEVKK
-700 GLESGEI
+700 KLASGEI
-707 DVVVGTHALLAKTVK
+707 DVVVGTHALLAKSVQ

-747 MRSEVDVLTLTA
+747 LRSEIDVLTLTA

-786 FPVQTFVTEYNDAF
+786 FPVQTFVMEYDDTF
-800 VAAALNRELARGGQ
+800 VATALNRELSRGGQ
-814 AFVVSNRVITMG
+814 AFVVSNRVLTMG
-826 STLTHLRA
+826 STLEHLKA
-834 LLPEARIRM
+834 LLPDARIAM

-858 AFLNREIDILLCST
+858 SFLNREIDILLCST

-882 ANTLVVLD
+882 ANTLVVLE

-911 MAYAY
+911 LAYAY
-916 FTVPQARAVSETAQK
+916 FTVPQAREVSETAQK

-970 SDVGYEFY
+970 ADVGYEFY
-978 CKLMRSAVA
+978 CKMMRSAVA

-993 VAPEIETTVDAP
+993 LEPEIETTVDVP

-1030 IGDGDAYTDLLDEF
+1030 IGDSDAYADLLDEF
-1044 NDRYGDLPEPVMT
+1044 NDRYGELPEPVMT

-1068 RRAGFASVTVR
+1068 KRAGIASVTVR
-1079 DGKTTLV
+1079 EGKVTMT
-1086 YDPSARP
+1086 YDTSAHP

-1103 SEPNLRLIAN
+1103 SEPNLRLLAG
-1113 EPAAVIWADKKL
+1113 EPPAIEWIDKK
-1125 TIRDF
+1125 RSVSDF
-1130 VKKLPQLIYR
+1130 VKNLPQLIYR
-1140 LMHCTDADPA
+1140 LMHC
-1150 V
+1150 